1 MTTHSDELITLSRD
15 CEATLIPFGNAI
27 TLKKGDE
34 VRITQALGGSYT
46 VMARGS
52 LFRIDGKDAD
62 AIGKQVVKEES
73 KKEEISGTAS
83 ESAIWDVL
91 KTCYDPEIPVNM
103 VDLGLIY
110 SCELTDI
117 ESGGSDVDIK
127 MTLTAPGCGMGPMMV
142 DEMKAKVGGV
152 PGVRDVTVEL
162 VWDPPWT
169 QDMISEAAR
178 LDLGMY

>member
-1 MTTHSDELITLSRD
+1 MTFSEELIPLSRD

-27 TLKKGDE
+27 TLKEGDQ

-52 LFRIDGKDAD
+52 LFRIEGKDAD
-62 AIGKQVVKEES
+62 AIGKEVIEKNADE
-73 KKEEISGTAS
+73 KDITGNAS

-110 SCELTDI
+110 SCELT
-117 ESGGSDVDIK
+117 ESKNGGSSVDIK

-142 DEMKAKVGGV
+142 DEVKAKVSGV
-152 PGVRDVTVEL
+152 NGVRDVSVEL

>member
-1 MTTHSDELITLSRD
+1 MNSFSEEIIIMTRD
-15 CEATLIPFGNAI
+15 CEATLIPFGNSF

-52 LFRIDGKDAD
+52 LFRIEAKNAD
-62 AIGKQVVKEES
+62 AIGKEVIEES
-73 KKEEISGTAS
+73 NDTNEIIGKAKESD
-83 ESAIWDVL
+83 IWDVL

-110 SCELTDI
+110 SCEVSDAK
-117 ESGGSDVDIK
+117 EGGSSIDIK
-127 MTLTAPGCGMGPMMV
+127 MTLPAPGCGMGPMLV
-142 DEMKAKVGGV
+142 DEVKSKVSGV
-152 PGVRDVTVEL
+152 SGVRDVIVEL

-169 QDMISEAAR
+169 QDMGSEAAR